1 MAWGM
6 GPRAHPSVL
15 SAMLV
20 CIPNVFNAAQVAAL
34 RDLLDNAGDAW
45 VDGRVS
51 AGYSG
56 APVKNNQQIDEGS
69 EVALQC
75 QQLILSVLER
85 HPRFISAALPNVVYP
100 PMFNRY
106 GEGMTF
112 GAHVDGSVRIH
123 PHDGRKLRTDISAT
137 LFLSDPASY
146 DGGEL
151 QIEDTYGMHSV
162 KLNAGDLV
170 IYPATSLHQV
180 TPITRGVRVASFFW
194 IQSLVRDDA
203 QRAML
208 FDLDNAIQTLN
219 QTGADETARRTLI
232 GVYHN
237 LMRQWSET

>member
-1 MAWGM
+1 
-6 GPRAHPSVL
+6 
-15 SAMLV
+15 MLV

-56 APVKNNQQIDEGS
+56 APVKLNQQIDEGA

-106 GEGMTF
+106 GEGMRF
-112 GAHVDGSVRIH
+112 GLHVDGGVRID
-123 PHDGRKLRTDISAT
+123 PRTGRKLRTDLSAT
-137 LFLSDPASY
+137 IFLSEADSY

-151 QIEDTYGMHSV
+151 QMEDTHGMQTV
-162 KLNAGDLV
+162 KLAAGDMVL
-170 IYPATSLHQV
+170 YPATSLHQV
-180 TPITRGVRVASFFW
+180 TPITRGVRLACFFW
-194 IQSLVRDDA
+194 VQSLVRDAGD
-203 QRAML
+203 RALL
-208 FDLDNAIQTLN
+208 FDMDNAIQRLN
-219 QTGADETARRTLI
+219 QSGADESARRTLT
-232 GVYHN
+232 GTYHN
-237 LMRQWSET
+237 LLRKWSDT